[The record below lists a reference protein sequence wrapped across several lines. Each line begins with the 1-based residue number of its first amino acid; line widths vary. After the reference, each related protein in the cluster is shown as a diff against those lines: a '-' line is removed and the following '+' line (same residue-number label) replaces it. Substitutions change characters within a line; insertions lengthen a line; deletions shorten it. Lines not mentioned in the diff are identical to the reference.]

1 MMVFLEMLLC
11 ALVLVVFATLG
22 SSLVHV
28 AIFPMWDSLGG
39 ALYCQIKNH
48 KQPKKT
54 YFF

>member
-1 MMVFLEMLLC
+1 MMVCLAMILC
-11 ALVLVVFATLG
+11 ALVLVVFVALG

-28 AIFPMWDSLGG
+28 AIFPMWDGLGG

-48 KQPKKT
+48 KRPKKT